1 MQYQVEARE
10 AAGVLS
16 LGARQQEIA
25 VLRAAVVLFASA
37 ALWGQTSQEYTVQV
51 VATGMRYADGPV
63 WSLEDFLLFSDTV
76 TDKQHKFTPGK
87 GAAEIGGRSGGT
99 AGNAYDDK
107 GNLYTCEFRERRV
120 TRTGKNGKTEV
131 IAARFEGKRLNAPND
146 VVVRRDGNI
155 YFTDPAFG
163 NQEDT
168 RELDFNGVYRVTTKG
183 QIEAIARWKNRPNGL
198 ALSPNGRILYVSDS
212 DGQSIHAFDLDRGGA
227 ASDDRVV
234 VSKIPGVPAGLRTDE
249 NGNIYVAAKDV
260 LVYSPQGAL
269 IRTLKIA
276 ETPSN
281 LAFGDPDFST
291 LYVTA
296 RTSVY
301 RIRLGVK
308 GAVPYS
314 P

>member
-1 MQYQVEARE
+1 MTRV
-10 AAGVLS
+10 VLF
-16 LGARQQEIA
+16 
-25 VLRAAVVLFASA
+25 VLAAVV
-37 ALWGQTSQEYTVQV
+37 WGQTSPQYTIEI
-51 VATGMRYADGPV
+51 VANGMRFADGPV
-63 WSLEDFLLFSDTV
+63 WSLEDFLLFSDAV

-87 GAAEIGGRSGGT
+87 GISDLGSHAGGT
-99 AGNAYDDK
+99 AGNAYDEK

-120 TRTGKNGKTEV
+120 TRTAKNGKAEV
-131 IAARFEGKRLNAPND
+131 IAARFQGKRLNAPND
-146 VVVRRDGNI
+146 VVVRRDGNV

-168 RELDFNGVYRVTTKG
+168 RELDFNGVFRVTTRG
-183 QIEAIARWKNRPNGL
+183 QIEAVAKWKTRPNGV
-198 ALSPNGRILYVSDS
+198 ALSPNGRTLYVSDS
-212 DGQSIHAFDLDRGGA
+212 DGQSIHAFDLDRAGA
-227 ASDDRVV
+227 ASNDRIV
-234 VSKIPGVPAGLRTDE
+234 VSKIPGAPAGLRTDE
-249 NGNIYVAAKDV
+249 MGNIYVAAKDV
-260 LVYSPQGAL
+260 LVYSPQGEL
-269 IRTLKIA
+269 VRTIQIT

>member
-1 MQYQVEARE
+1 VT
-10 AAGVLS
+10 
-16 LGARQQEIA
+16 
-25 VLRAAVVLFASA
+25 RAALLLVAAVAS
-37 ALWGQTSQEYTVQV
+37 GQAPQEYTTQV
-51 VATGMRYADGPV
+51 VATGMRFADGPV

-87 GAAEIGGRSGGT
+87 GVSEIGSHTGGT

-120 TRTGKNGKTEV
+120 TRTSKSGKAEV
-131 IAARFEGKRLNAPND
+131 VAARFEGKRLNAPND
-146 VVVRRDGNI
+146 AVVRRDGNV

-163 NQEDT
+163 NQEDS
-168 RELDFNGVYRVTTKG
+168 RELDFNGVFRVTTRG
-183 QIEAIARWKNRPNGL
+183 QIEAIARWKTRPNGL

-212 DGQSIHAFDLDRGGA
+212 DAQSIHAFDLDRPGV
-227 ASDDRVV
+227 ASNDRVV

-249 NGNIYVAAKDV
+249 MGNIYVAAKNV
-260 LVYSPQGAL
+260 LVYSPQGEL
-269 IRTLKIA
+269 LRTINMG

-308 GAVPYS
+308 GSVPYS

>member
-1 MQYQVEARE
+1 MTRFFLFLV
-10 AAGVLS
+10 S
-16 LGARQQEIA
+16 
-25 VLRAAVVLFASA
+25 AAV
-37 ALWGQTSQEYTVQV
+37 WGQTPSAYTIEL
-51 VATGMRYADGPV
+51 VAKGMRFADGPV
-63 WSLEDFLLFSDTV
+63 WSLDDFLLFSDTA

-87 GAAEIGGRSGGT
+87 GISDAGNRPGGT

-120 TRTGKNGKTEV
+120 TRTAKNGKVDV
-131 IAARFEGKRLNAPND
+131 IAARFEGRRLNAPND
-146 VVVRRDGNI
+146 VVVRRDGNV

-168 RELDFNGVYRVTTKG
+168 RELDFNGVFRVTSRG
-183 QIEAIARWKNRPNGL
+183 QIEAIAKWKTRPNGV
-198 ALSPNGRILYVSDS
+198 ALSPNGRTLYVSDS
-212 DGQSIHAFDLDRGGA
+212 DGQSIHAFDLDRAGA
-227 ASDDRVV
+227 ASNDRVA
-234 VSKIPGVPAGLRTDE
+234 VSNIPGVPAGLRTDE
-249 NGNIYVAAKDV
+249 MGNIYLAAKDV
-260 LVYSPQGAL
+260 LIYSPQGEL
-269 IRTLKIA
+269 IRSIQMS

-301 RIRLGVK
+301 RIRLGAK

>member
-1 MQYQVEARE
+1 V
-10 AAGVLS
+10 
-16 LGARQQEIA
+16 I
-25 VLRAAVVLFASA
+25 RAAALLFAA
-37 ALWGQTSQEYTVQV
+37 VTWAQAPQEYTVQV
-51 VATGMRYADGPV
+51 VASGLRYADGPV

-76 TDKQHKFTPGK
+76 TDQQHKFTPGK
-87 GAAEIGGRSGGT
+87 GVSEAGTRAGGT
-99 AGNAYDDK
+99 AGNAYDEK

-120 TRTGKNGKTEV
+120 TRTAKNGKVDV

-163 NQEDT
+163 NQQDA
-168 RELDFNGVYRVTTKG
+168 RELDFDGVFRVTARG
-183 QIEAIARWKNRPNGL
+183 QIEAVAKWKTRPNGL

-212 DGQSIHAFDLDRGGA
+212 DGQSIHAFDLDRAGA
-227 ASDDRVV
+227 ASNDRVV
-234 VSKIPGVPAGLRTDE
+234 ISKIPGVPAGLRTDE
-249 NGNIYVAAKDV
+249 TGNIYVAAKDV
-260 LVYSPQGAL
+260 LVYSPQGEL
-269 IRTLKIA
+269 IRSIKMG

-291 LYVTA
+291 LFVTA

>member
-1 MQYQVEARE
+1 VNR
-10 AAGVLS
+10 L
-16 LGARQQEIA
+16 
-25 VLRAAVVLFASA
+25 A
-37 ALWGQTSQEYTVQV
+37 ALLLTTVVWGQAPHQNAPSQYTIEV
-51 VATGMRYADGPV
+51 VANNMRFTDGPV

-76 TDKQHKFTPGK
+76 SDKQHKFTPGK
-87 GAAEIGGRSGGT
+87 GVTEIGSRPGGT
-99 AGNAYDDK
+99 AGNAYDEK

-120 TRTGKNGKTEV
+120 TRTLKNGKVDV
-131 IAARFEGKRLNAPND
+131 IAGRFEGKRFNAPND
-146 VVVRRDGNI
+146 VVVRRDGNV

-168 RELDFNGVYRVTTKG
+168 RELDFNGVFRVTPRG
-183 QIEAIARWKNRPNGL
+183 QIEAIAKWKTRPNGL
-198 ALSPNGRILYVSDS
+198 ALSPNGRTLYVSDS
-212 DGQSIHAFDLDRGGA
+212 DSQTIHAFDLDRAGA
-227 ASDDRVV
+227 ASNDHVV

-249 NGNIYVAAKDV
+249 NGNIYLAAKNV
-260 LVYSPQGAL
+260 LVYSPQGEL
-269 IRTLKIA
+269 VRTIQIG

-281 LAFGDPDFST
+281 LAFGDPDFAT

-308 GAVPYS
+308 GAVPYF

>member
-1 MQYQVEARE
+1 MT
-10 AAGVLS
+10 
-16 LGARQQEIA
+16 
-25 VLRAAVVLFASA
+25 RAAALLFAA
-37 ALWGQTSQEYTVQV
+37 VAWGQTPSQYTIEA
-51 VATGMRYADGPV
+51 VATGMRFADGPV

-76 TDKQHKFTPGK
+76 TDKQHTFTPGK
-87 GAAEIGGRSGGT
+87 GLSDIGSRPGGT

-120 TRTGKNGKTEV
+120 TRTAKNGKVDV

-146 VVVRRDGNI
+146 VVVRRDGNV

-168 RELDFNGVYRVTTKG
+168 RELDFNGVFRVTPRG
-183 QIEAIARWKNRPNGL
+183 QVEAVARWKNRPNGL
-198 ALSPNGRILYVSDS
+198 ALSPNGRTLYVSDS
-212 DGQSIHAFDLDRGGA
+212 DGQSIHAFDLDRAGVV
-227 ASDDRVV
+227 SNDRLAI
-234 VSKIPGVPAGLRTDE
+234 SKIPGVPAGLRTDE
-249 NGNIYVAAKDV
+249 MGNIYVAAKDV
-260 LVYSPQGAL
+260 LVYSPQGEL
-269 IRTLKIA
+269 LHTISMA

-301 RIRLGVK
+301 RIRVGVK

>member
-1 MQYQVEARE
+1 M
-10 AAGVLS
+10 
-16 LGARQQEIA
+16 
-25 VLRAAVVLFASA
+25 
-37 ALWGQTSQEYTVQV
+37 
-51 VATGMRYADGPV
+51 
-63 WSLEDFLLFSDTV
+63 
-76 TDKQHKFTPGK
+76 
-87 GAAEIGGRSGGT
+87 
-99 AGNAYDDK
+99 
-107 GNLYTCEFRERRV
+107 
-120 TRTGKNGKTEV
+120 

-146 VVVRRDGNI
+146 VVVRRDGNV

-168 RELDFNGVYRVTTKG
+168 RELDFDGVFRVKTGG
-183 QIEAIARWKNRPNGL
+183 QIEAIAKWKTRPNGL
-198 ALSPNGRILYVSDS
+198 TLSPNGRTLYVSDS
-212 DGQSIHAFDLDRGGA
+212 DEQSIRAFDLDRAGGA
-227 ASDDRVV
+227 SNERVV

-249 NGNIYVAAKDV
+249 MGNIYVAAKDV
-260 LVYSPQGAL
+260 LVYSPQGQL
-269 IRTLKIA
+269 VHTIRLG

-301 RIRLGVK
+301 RIRMGVK

>member
-1 MQYQVEARE
+1 VK
-10 AAGVLS
+10 L
-16 LGARQQEIA
+16 LA
-25 VLRAAVVLFASA
+25 VLLFA
-37 ALWGQTSQEYTVQV
+37 ALAWGQAPQQSNPSQYTIEV
-51 VATGMRYADGPV
+51 VANGMRFADGPV

-87 GAAEIGGRSGGT
+87 GVSEIGSRSGGT
-99 AGNAYDDK
+99 AGNAYDEK

-120 TRTGKNGKTEV
+120 TRTAKNGKMDV
-131 IAARFEGKRLNAPND
+131 IAARFEGQRLNAPND
-146 VVVRRDGNI
+146 VVVRRDGNV

-168 RELDFNGVYRVTTKG
+168 RELDFNGVFRVTARG
-183 QIEAIARWKNRPNGL
+183 QMEAIAKWKTRPNGL
-198 ALSPNGRILYVSDS
+198 ALSPNGRTLYVSDS
-212 DGQSIHAFDLDRGGA
+212 DGQSIHAFDLDRAGA
-227 ASDDRVV
+227 ASNDRVV

-249 NGNIYVAAKDV
+249 MGNIYVAAKHV
-260 LVYSPQGAL
+260 LVYSPEGEL
-269 IRTLKIA
+269 VRTIQIG

>member
-1 MQYQVEARE
+1 VIRSA
-10 AAGVLS
+10 L
-16 LGARQQEIA
+16 L
-25 VLRAAVVLFASA
+25 LFAVVA
-37 ALWGQTSQEYTVQV
+37 WGQLPQQYTVEV
-51 VATGMRYADGPV
+51 VAKDLRFADGPV
-63 WSLEDFLLFSDTV
+63 WSLEDFLLFSDAA
-76 TDKQHKFTPGK
+76 TDKQHRFTPGK
-87 GAAEIGGRSGGT
+87 GVSDSGSHPGGT

-120 TRTGKNGKTEV
+120 TRTAKNGKVEV

-146 VVVRRDGNI
+146 VVVRRDGNV

-163 NQEDT
+163 NQEDA
-168 RELDFNGVYRVTTKG
+168 RELDFYGVFRVTTRG
-183 QIEAIARWKNRPNGL
+183 QVEAIAKWKTRPNGL
-198 ALSPNGRILYVSDS
+198 ALSPNGRTLYVSDA

-227 ASDDRVV
+227 ASNDRVV
-234 VSKIPGVPAGLRTDE
+234 VSKIPGAPGGLRTDE
-249 NGNIYVAAKDV
+249 SGNIYVAAKGV
-260 LVYSPQGAL
+260 LVYSPQGEL
-269 IRTLKIA
+269 VRTIGLS

-301 RIRLGVK
+301 RIKLGVK

>member
-1 MQYQVEARE
+1 VSR
-10 AAGVLS
+10 L
-16 LGARQQEIA
+16 
-25 VLRAAVVLFASA
+25 A
-37 ALWGQTSQEYTVQV
+37 ALILAAAAWGQVPQQYTIQV
-51 VATGMRYADGPV
+51 VANGMHFADGPV

-87 GAAEIGGRSGGT
+87 GVVEIGSRPGGT
-99 AGNAYDDK
+99 AGNAYDEK

-120 TRTGKNGKTEV
+120 TRMLKNGKVDV
-131 IAARFEGKRLNAPND
+131 IAARFEGKRFNAPND
-146 VVVRRDGNI
+146 VVVRRDGNV

-168 RELDFNGVYRVTTKG
+168 RELDFNGVFRVTTRG
-183 QIEAIARWKNRPNGL
+183 QIEAIAKWKTRPNGL
-198 ALSPNGRILYVSDS
+198 ALSPNGRMLYVSDS
-212 DGQSIHAFDLDRGGA
+212 DGQSIHAFDLDRAGA
-227 ASDDRVV
+227 ASNERVV
-234 VSKIPGVPAGLRTDE
+234 VSKIPGAPAGLRTDE
-249 NGNIYVAAKDV
+249 MGNIYVAAKGV
-260 LVYSPQGAL
+260 LVYSPQGEL
-269 IRTLKIA
+269 IHTIQMG

-281 LAFGDPDFST
+281 LAFGDADFST

-308 GAVPYS
+308 GAVPYF

>member
-1 MQYQVEARE
+1 M
-10 AAGVLS
+10 
-16 LGARQQEIA
+16 
-25 VLRAAVVLFASA
+25 
-37 ALWGQTSQEYTVQV
+37 
-51 VATGMRYADGPV
+51 VATGMRFADGPV

-87 GAAEIGGRSGGT
+87 GVSDIGSHAGGT

-120 TRTGKNGKTEV
+120 TRTAKNGKVDV

-146 VVVRRDGNI
+146 VVVRRDGNV

-168 RELDFNGVYRVTTKG
+168 RELDFYGVFRVTSRG
-183 QIEAIARWKNRPNGL
+183 QIEAIAKWKTRPNGV
-198 ALSPNGRILYVSDS
+198 ALSPNGRTLYVSDS
-212 DGQSIHAFDLDRGGA
+212 DGQSIHAFDLDRAGV
-227 ASDDRVV
+227 ASNDRVV

-249 NGNIYVAAKDV
+249 MGNIYVAAKNV
-260 LVYSPQGAL
+260 LVYSPQGEL
-269 IRTLKIA
+269 LQTISMG